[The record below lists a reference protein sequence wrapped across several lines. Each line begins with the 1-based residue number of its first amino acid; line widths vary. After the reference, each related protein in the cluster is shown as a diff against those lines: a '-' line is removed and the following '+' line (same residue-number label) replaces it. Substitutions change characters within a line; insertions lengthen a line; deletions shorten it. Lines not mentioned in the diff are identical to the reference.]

1 MLSDGDVESLVDWL
15 LKARGMLV
23 SMITPGILAW
33 LVDVVR
39 EEESD
44 LEVAKSRAGRDL
56 AAIVKREHRK
66 PPEEVILYDYGLD
79 SPLYQALPDK
89 MHGGKALAAHLVA
102 AWQLIQDQACLVRRL
117 SKEEALIYIDPE
129 KASSVEDVFPSGTHG
144 DKAFAIQG
152 LYQFTDSSRNKQEGK
167 YDYIIEI
174 KLTTTLRDYLLKY
187 LWLNMHN
194 ASKFKTNPQ
203 VKFENGVYN
212 MVIMKEGWVNFWE
225 RVEVF
230 QIKTKDGELAD
241 SLAKEAMDPER
252 LRHLRQ
258 LKAFNMDKPTSLPP
272 GAMPYIN

>member
-1 MLSDGDVESLVDWL
+1 MLSDSDIKKLVEWL
-15 LKARGMLV
+15 LSARGMLV

-33 LVDVVR
+33 LVDVVQ

-44 LEVAKSRAGRDL
+44 LALAKEHAGRLL
-56 AAIVKREHRK
+56 ADIVKREHRV
-66 PPEEVILYDYGLD
+66 PPEEIIKYDYGLD
-79 SPLYQALPDK
+79 SPRYQEIPPERK
-89 MHGGKALAAHLVA
+89 HGGKALAAHLVA
-102 AWQLIQDQACLVRRL
+102 AWQLIQSQACLVRRL
-117 SKEEALIYIDPE
+117 NEAEARVYIDPE
-129 KASSVEDVFPSGTHG
+129 KARSVADVFPSGTHG

-194 ASKFKTNPQ
+194 SSKFKANPQ
-203 VKFENGVYN
+203 AKYENGVYN
-212 MVIMKEGWVNFWE
+212 MIILKEGWINFWE

-230 QIKTKDGELAD
+230 QIKTKEGEIPE
-241 SLAKEAMDPER
+241 SLVNEAKDWW
-252 LRHLRQ
+252 HQRQ
-258 LKAFNMDKPTSLPP
+258 LSAFNMDKPTSLPK